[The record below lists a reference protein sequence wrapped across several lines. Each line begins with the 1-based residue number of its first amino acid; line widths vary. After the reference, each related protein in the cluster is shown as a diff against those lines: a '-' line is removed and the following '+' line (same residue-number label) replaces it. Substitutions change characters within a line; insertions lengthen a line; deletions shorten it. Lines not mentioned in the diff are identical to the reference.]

1 MHLAHKYLS
10 APLSAQLEV
19 ADTCNHKC
27 LHCYNLDSNISN
39 RQSVRASKE
48 TVVACAQKLIDGGI
62 FAVVVTGGEPL
73 VCKELTKEV
82 IMLFKQNKVRV
93 SLNTNLTLLDDD
105 FLSFIANYD
114 IGILTSC
121 PSTNPNLFKKLV
133 GIDNYRQFE
142 KNVKQIVSAGIR
154 LTVNMVVTK
163 DNLTDVRTTAL
174 QLKNLGVKSFAA
186 TPMSL
191 NVDYPRLDLLL
202 STEEVLQVVNDLLW
216 IEKELGLRV
225 DVLEALPKCVF
236 PKEILSEK
244 HAFLGRKCQAGR
256 TTIAVSCNGDV
267 RPCAHN
273 PNSYGNILKEDICQ
287 IWSNMSDWRSLE
299 YVPED
304 CRGCTWIHR
313 CNGGCRTNAKTLY
326 GKWDARDA
334 WVTKPILDVPFER
347 ERKKIILDDDAT
359 FQVNKDVRFRR
370 EYEDVMVFYNIRDN
384 DYFMVNDI
392 FYDFILDICS
402 LDVVTIHDLKSR
414 YNIDDSNKMFFN
426 DSIMFLI
433 QKGILKELNPII

>member
-48 TVVACAQKLIDGGI
+48 TVVACAQRLIDGGI

-82 IMLFKQNKVRV
+82 IMLFKQNKIRV

-105 FLSFIANYD
+105 FLSFVANEG

-121 PSTNPNLFKKLV
+121 PSANPNSFKKLV
-133 GIDNYRQFE
+133 GVDNYKQFE
-142 KNVKQIVSAGIR
+142 NNVKQVVSAGVG

-163 DNLTDVRTTAL
+163 DNLTDIRTTAL
-174 QLKNLGVKSFAA
+174 KIKELGVKSFAA

-191 NVDYPRLDLLL
+191 NVDYPRIDLLL
-202 STEEVLQVVNDLLW
+202 STEEVLRVIEDLLW
-216 IEKELGLRV
+216 IELELGLRV
-225 DVLEALPKCVF
+225 DVLEALPKCIF
-236 PKEILSEK
+236 SKKILSER
-244 HAFLGRKCQAGR
+244 HSFLDRKCQAGR

-273 PNSYGNILKEDICQ
+273 PNSYGNILSEDLQQ
-287 IWSNMSDWRSLE
+287 IWSKMSDWRSLE
-299 YVPED
+299 YIPKD
-304 CRGCTWIHR
+304 CKGCSWIHR

-326 GKWDARDA
+326 GEWNASDA
-334 WVTKPILDVPFER
+334 WVAKPILDESFEKS
-347 ERKKIILDDDAT
+347 KKTIKFDDDII
-359 FQVNKDVRFRR
+359 FQVNKEIRFRQ
-370 EYEDVMVFYNIRDN
+370 EYEDIIVVYNIRDN
-384 DYFMVNDI
+384 DYFMVNNI
-392 FYDFILDICS
+392 YFDFILDIYS
-402 LDVVTIHDLKSR
+402 LDSITVRDLKKR
-414 YNIDDSNKMFFN
+414 YNIEESNKLHF
-426 DSIMFLI
+426 DDKVLFLI
-433 QKGILKELNPII
+433 QKGILKEFNPKL